1 MERDIN
7 PVKYCKICLQNDQ
20 RPNII
25 FTRNQICP
33 ACNYKLKSKNINWN
47 ERFELLKDIIQK
59 KIKNN
64 NSRFDCIIGVSGGKD
79 STRQALW
86 VREKLGL
93 KPLLV
98 CFSYPPEQVSEIGVK
113 NISNLIELGFDII
126 ISSGAPQTWRSLAKE
141 GFKKFANWAKST
153 ELALFSSVPQIA
165 VRFDIPLIFWGEN
178 PAEQLGDLKTKS
190 RNGWDGNKIK
200 NMNTLAGGDLEW
212 ISNKIKKKNHLFIYN
227 YPTSEEFKKKKI
239 QIIYLGWFWKNWTL
253 RENAYYSITNGLQ
266 IRDKKFKNFGDLY
279 RVSALDEDWVT
290 INQMI
295 KYYKYGFGKASE
307 YVNEDIRNNIIT
319 RSQGIKIIEEH
330 DSNFSEKILDDFCK
344 YLEITKKQFWKH
356 VRKNVNKNIFKIKKN
371 QIIPKFK
378 VGTDID

>member
-1 MERDIN
+1 M
-7 PVKYCKICLQNDQ
+7 KYCKICLQNDL

-25 FTRNQICP
+25 FTKDQICP
-33 ACNYKLKSKNINWN
+33 ACNYKLKSKSINWN
-47 ERFELLKDIIQK
+47 ERFELLKDIIHK
-59 KIKNN
+59 KTKNN
-64 NSRFDCIIGVSGGKD
+64 NSKFDCIIGVSGGKD

-86 VREKLGL
+86 IREKLNL

-126 ISSGAPQTWRSLAKE
+126 ISSGAPQTWRSLVKE
-141 GFKKFANWAKST
+141 GFKKFTNWAKST

-200 NMNTLAGGDLEW
+200 NMNTLAGGDLSW
-212 ISNKIKKKNHLFIYN
+212 ISNKIRKKNNLFIYN
-227 YPTSEEFKKKKI
+227 YPSLKDFKRKKI

-253 RENAYYSITNGLQ
+253 RENAYYSIANGLQ

-307 YVNEDIRNNIIT
+307 YVNEDIRNNVIT
-319 RSQGIKIIEEH
+319 RSQGIKIIKKY
-330 DSNFSEKILDDFCK
+330 DNNYSEQILNKFCQ
-344 YLEITKKQFWKH
+344 YIEISKKTFWTH
-356 VRKNVNKNIFKIKKN
+356 VKKNTNKGIFKIEGN
-371 QIIPKFK
+371 QVVPKFK
-378 VGTDID
+378 VGTDFA